1 MRPHRFLAWLLP
13 LLLLGA
19 QCLALAHGLL
29 HTNGAV
35 GQEVASA
42 LQVGASSAN
51 VAASFDEPS
60 DTANGANA
68 ANAADT
74 IFGHHHNAHACQLY
88 AHWAG
93 GDVAW
98 PSVLALAWA
107 TSDAPVRL
115 ADKHYRDWL
124 APFVVHFSARA
135 PPVRVGVF
143 YS

>member
-1 MRPHRFLAWLLP
+1 MRSHRFLAWLLP

-29 HTNGAV
+29 HTNGAA
-35 GQEVASA
+35 GQASPA
-42 LQVGASSAN
+42 LQAAHAAADISADATAHAA
-51 VAASFDEPS
+51 AASD
-60 DTANGANA
+60 
-68 ANAADT
+68 AADA
-74 IFGHHHNAHACQLY
+74 IFGHQHDAHACQLY

-107 TSDAPVRL
+107 VSDAPVRL

-124 APFVVHFSARA
+124 APFVAHFSARA

-143 YS
+143 SS

>member
-1 MRPHRFLAWLLP
+1 MRSHRFLAWLLP

-29 HTNGAV
+29 HTHGVA
-35 GQEVASA
+35 GQVASA
-42 LQVGASSAN
+42 LQVGDGSAN
-51 VAASFDEPS
+51 AVASFDEPS
-60 DTANGANA
+60 DT

-107 TSDAPVRL
+107 VSDAPVRL
-115 ADKHYRDWL
+115 ADKHDRDWL

-143 YS
+143 SS

>member
-29 HTNGAV
+29 HGSGIARQATP
-35 GQEVASA
+35 A
-42 LQVGASSAN
+42 LLAGDT
-51 VAASFDEPS
+51 AAHAAAPS
-60 DTANGANA
+60 DV

-88 AHWAG
+88 AHWVG

-107 TSDAPVRL
+107 VSDAPVRL

-135 PPVRVGVF
+135 PPVRVGVL
-143 YS
+143 SS

>member
-1 MRPHRFLAWLLP
+1 MRPHRFLVWLLP

-35 GQEVASA
+35 GQASPA
-42 LQVGASSAN
+42 LQAAHAAANISANISADTTAHAAASS
-51 VAASFDEPS
+51 D
-60 DTANGANA
+60 
-68 ANAADT
+68 AADAV
-74 IFGHHHNAHACQLY
+74 FGHHHDAHACQLY

-93 GDVAW
+93 GDAAW

-107 TSDAPVRL
+107 VSDAPVRL

-135 PPVRVGVF
+135 PPLRVGVLP
-143 YS
+143 S

>member
-1 MRPHRFLAWLLP
+1 MRSHRFLAWLLP

-29 HTNGAV
+29 HTHGVA
-35 GQEVASA
+35 GQASPA
-42 LQVGASSAN
+42 LQAVH
-51 VAASFDEPS
+51 AAADI
-60 DTANGANA
+60 
-68 ANAADT
+68 AADT
-74 IFGHHHNAHACQLY
+74 TAHAAAPSDAADAVFGHHHNAHACQLY

-93 GDVAW
+93 GDAAW

-124 APFVVHFSARA
+124 APFVANFSARA

-143 YS
+143 SS

>member
-29 HTNGAV
+29 HGSGIARQATPALL
-35 GQEVASA
+35 AAHAAADISA
-42 LQVGASSAN
+42 DATAHAA
-51 VAASFDEPS
+51 AASD
-60 DTANGANA
+60 
-68 ANAADT
+68 AADA
-74 IFGHHHNAHACQLY
+74 IFGHHHDAHACQLY

-93 GDVAW
+93 GDAAW

-115 ADKHYRDWL
+115 AEKHYRDWV
-124 APFVVHFSARA
+124 APFVAHFSARA
-135 PPVRVGVF
+135 PPVRV
-143 YS
+143 

>member
-1 MRPHRFLAWLLP
+1 MRSHRFLAWLLP

-29 HTNGAV
+29 HTHGAA
-35 GQEVASA
+35 GQVASA
-42 LQVGASSAN
+42 LQVGDGSAN
-51 VAASFDEPS
+51 AVASFDEPS

-74 IFGHHHNAHACQLY
+74 IFGHHHHAHACQLY

-93 GDVAW
+93 GDAAW

-107 TSDAPVRL
+107 VSDAPVRL
-115 ADKHYRDWL
+115 ADKQYRDWL

-135 PPVRVGVF
+135 PPLRVGVL
-143 YS
+143 SS

>member
-29 HTNGAV
+29 HGSGIARQATPALLV
-35 GQEVASA
+35 GDAPAPVATPA
-42 LQVGASSAN
+42 PP
-51 VAASFDEPS
+51 DR
-60 DTANGANA
+60 

-74 IFGHHHNAHACQLY
+74 IFGHHHDAHACQLY

-107 TSDAPVRL
+107 ISAAPAYL
-115 ADKHYRDWL
+115 GGNDDSGWL
-124 APFVVHFSARA
+124 ALFVVHFSARA
-135 PPVRVGVF
+135 PPVRVGVL
-143 YS
+143 SS